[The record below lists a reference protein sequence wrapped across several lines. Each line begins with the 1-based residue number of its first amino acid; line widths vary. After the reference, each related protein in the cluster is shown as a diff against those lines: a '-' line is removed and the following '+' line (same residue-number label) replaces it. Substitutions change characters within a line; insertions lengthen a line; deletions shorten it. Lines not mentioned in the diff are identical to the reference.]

1 MIKRVFITFALFF
14 IIPSAFSDAKYT
26 GFGGSSI
33 QLGVEYEY
41 NLNMTADVGF
51 FSTNDVSSQ
60 KLSEISLVSKKDDSD
75 ESIVYGY
82 KELWFYAEFDS
93 TSQLNIRVGISG
105 KLNNESF
112 TTSEP
117 LDWSVT
123 GTNESNGNTMKGIN
137 LDSSKSSLNQNIF
150 DKSMQKFTGGWQKVV
165 IRTSQLKENNAMG
178 KYSGTIS
185 IAFVVGG

>member
-1 MIKRVFITFALFF
+1 MIKRVFITFVLFL
-14 IIPSAFSDAKYT
+14 IIPSAFSVAKYT

-41 NLNMTADVGF
+41 DLEMTTTVGF
-51 FSTNDVSSQ
+51 FSSKDFSQ
-60 KLSEISLVSKKDDSD
+60 KISEISLVSTKDDSD

-112 TTSEP
+112 ATSQP
-117 LDWSVT
+117 LEWSVK
-123 GTNESNGNTMKGIN
+123 GTNESNEKTMKEID
-137 LDSSKSSLNQNIF
+137 LDSSGSSLNQNIF
-150 DKSMQKFTGGWQKVV
+150 DKSMQKFAGGWQEVV
-165 IRTSQLKENNAMG
+165 ICTSQLKENNAMG